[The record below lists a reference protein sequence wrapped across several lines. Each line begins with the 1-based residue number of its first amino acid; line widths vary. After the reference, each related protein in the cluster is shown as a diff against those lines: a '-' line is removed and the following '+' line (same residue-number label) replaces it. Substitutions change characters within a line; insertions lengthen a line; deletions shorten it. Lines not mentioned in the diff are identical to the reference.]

1 MTPDKNGSLN
11 SDKEDKE
18 ARKER
23 KRLKRE
29 SKEKRREER
38 RKKKLL
44 KNQEILFKM
53 VEGLLIDP
61 IYFPPDFQLDLHFSS
76 RPAHHRRGRRLLCGQ
91 DCSQAYQDQVE
102 THPETGRFVRETL
115 RLRHSQQRR
124 REW

>member
-1 MTPDKNGSLN
+1 MNHQLLTNSQPSALPQMLSILEPHGKAEASEDSSGEEAETSPDKNGSLN

-53 VEGLLIDP
+53 VEGLLYLNNP
-61 IYFPPDFQLDLHFSS
+61 WLVLT
-76 RPAHHRRGRRLLCGQ
+76 RC
-91 DCSQAYQDQVE
+91 
-102 THPETGRFVRETL
+102 
-115 RLRHSQQRR
+115 
-124 REW
+124 

>member
-1 MTPDKNGSLN
+1 MPSFRPFNYLITPGEILFSVLEPNNKAEASEDSSGDEAEVTPDKNGSLN

-44 KNQEILFKM
+44 KNQEIQFKM
-53 VEGLLIDP
+53 VEGLLTRKNCI
-61 IYFPPDFQLDLHFSS
+61 
-76 RPAHHRRGRRLLCGQ
+76 C
-91 DCSQAYQDQVE
+91 
-102 THPETGRFVRETL
+102 
-115 RLRHSQQRR
+115 
-124 REW
+124 

>member
-1 MTPDKNGSLN
+1 MSILEPHGKAEASEDSSGDEAETSPDKNGSLN
-11 SDKEDKE
+11 SDKEDKEDKE

-53 VEGLLIDP
+53 VEGL
-61 IYFPPDFQLDLHFSS
+61 YFKNPTVFFM
-76 RPAHHRRGRRLLCGQ
+76 
-91 DCSQAYQDQVE
+91 
-102 THPETGRFVRETL
+102 
-115 RLRHSQQRR
+115 
-124 REW
+124 

>member
-1 MTPDKNGSLN
+1 MKGKTPRHVILQIYSTDKTLQNIPIFSISEPYGKAEASEDSSGDEAETSPDKNGSVN

-44 KNQEILFKM
+44 KNQDILFKM
-53 VEGLLIDP
+53 VEGL
-61 IYFPPDFQLDLHFSS
+61 
-76 RPAHHRRGRRLLCGQ
+76 
-91 DCSQAYQDQVE
+91 
-102 THPETGRFVRETL
+102 
-115 RLRHSQQRR
+115 
-124 REW
+124 

>member
-1 MTPDKNGSLN
+1 MSILEPQGRAEASEDSSGDEAETSPDKNGSLN

-53 VEGLLIDP
+53 VEGLYLKVP
-61 IYFPPDFQLDLHFSS
+61 LVLSVKVCSSS
-76 RPAHHRRGRRLLCGQ
+76 RSANYRGGRGLLRGQ
-91 DCSQAYQDQVE
+91 NCSEAN
-102 THPETGRFVRETL
+102 
-115 RLRHSQQRR
+115 
-124 REW
+124 

>member
-1 MTPDKNGSLN
+1 MYQSDSPLPPLSERTIICCTAQILSILEPHGKAEASEDSSGDEAETSPDKNGSLN

-44 KNQEILFKM
+44 KNQEVLFKM
-53 VEGLLIDP
+53 VEGLLIK
-61 IYFPPDFQLDLHFSS
+61 PPQ
-76 RPAHHRRGRRLLCGQ
+76 
-91 DCSQAYQDQVE
+91 
-102 THPETGRFVRETL
+102 
-115 RLRHSQQRR
+115 
-124 REW
+124 

>member
-1 MTPDKNGSLN
+1 MSILEPHGKAEASEDSSGDETENSPDKNGSIN

-44 KNQEILFKM
+44 KNQDILFKM
-53 VEGLLIDP
+53 VEGLYLKVP
-61 IYFPPDFQLDLHFSS
+61 LVLAVKVCFQFQI
-76 RPAHHRRGRRLLCGQ
+76 GQ
-91 DCSQAYQDQVE
+91 
-102 THPETGRFVRETL
+102 L
-115 RLRHSQQRR
+115 
-124 REW
+124 